1 MTAAPNFP
9 RFDGL
14 MDLAKREG
22 VDIRPTLLR
31 VLTDLYVQ
39 TPLHSDSEERQY
51 VELAARLIS
60 EVDDATRAAVRGRLM
75 IYARAPASVL
85 SQLDAY
91 RPPEPAPVAAPPP
104 VPAAPVTVQV
114 AAPPL
119 APEPAEE
126 EIFEPSPRSEL
137 RALHD
142 MFLAA
147 TSPQRLHIL
156 RKFESVPLSAP
167 PRIDSI
173 RARHTIASLER
184 AALDNDR
191 ARFAFELAEVLVLPR
206 VLVNR
211 IVDDPGGEPLLFA
224 ARLLELPSA
233 VLQRILM
240 FLPAAEVATTAHIFR
255 LARLYET
262 VTPRVAAVMLA
273 AWRASATP
281 APRARHA
288 AQLYDDESGSVR
300 AAQTKP
306 GQARPQSFARRARDA
321 G

>member
-1 MTAAPNFP
+1 MTSPPTFP

-39 TPLHSDSEERQY
+39 APLHSDGEERQY
-51 VELAARLIS
+51 VELAARLIP

-75 IYARAPASVL
+75 IYPRAPASL
-85 SQLDAY
+85 LRQLDTH
-91 RPPEPAPVAAPPP
+91 RPPAPAE
-104 VPAAPVTVQV
+104 V

-119 APEPAEE
+119 APEPVFAPAPAAQEE
-126 EIFEPSPRSEL
+126 PEPVEPSPRSEL
-137 RALHD
+137 RALND
-142 MFLAA
+142 MFFAA
-147 TSPQRLHIL
+147 TSPQRLQIL
-156 RKFESVPLSAP
+156 RKFETVPLPAT

-173 RARHTIASLER
+173 RARQVPASLER

-206 VLVNR
+206 VLANR
-211 IVDDPGGEPLLFA
+211 IVDDAGGEPLLFA
-224 ARLLELPSA
+224 ARLLDLPSA
-233 VLQRILM
+233 VVQRILL

-262 VTPRVAAVMLA
+262 ITPHVANVMLA
-273 AWRASATP
+273 AWRASAAP
-281 APRARHA
+281 APRPRHA
-288 AQLYDDESGSVR
+288 PQLYDDEGGGVR
-300 AAQTKP
+300 PAQGRPPQT
-306 GQARPQSFARRARDA
+306 RPQSFARRVRDA